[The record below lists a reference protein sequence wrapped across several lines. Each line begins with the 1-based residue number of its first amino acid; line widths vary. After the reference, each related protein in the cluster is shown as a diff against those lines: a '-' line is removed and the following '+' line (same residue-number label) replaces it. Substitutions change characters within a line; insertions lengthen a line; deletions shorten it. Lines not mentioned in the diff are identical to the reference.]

1 MPIVP
6 IIEVK
11 LEIQYA
17 QINCFLLY
25 KIFPHPFNA
34 LVYIRMRKIKQKY
47 AFYKHLFENNKGL
60 FLF

>member
-17 QINCFLLY
+17 HINCFLLY
-25 KIFPHPFNA
+25 KIFPHPFNVF
-34 LVYIRMRKIKQKY
+34 VYIRMRKIKQKY